1 MAKNGEKISIAQV
14 YQLVNDTRKE
24 LSGDLN
30 RLETKFD
37 ALEQGRL
44 SSLEKDFSN
53 LQGRIAVIAGVVS
66 FAIGIFFIIVQ
77 TFLRK

>member
-1 MAKNGEKISIAQV
+1 MTKNGEKISIAQV

-24 LSGDLN
+24 LSSDLN

-44 SSLEKDFSN
+44 SLLERDFAN
-53 LQGRIAVIAGVVS
+53 LQGKLAVIAGIISIIISV
-66 FAIGIFFIIVQ
+66 GISI
-77 TFLRK
+77 LNRLL